1 MRAQIVW
8 LISLIAM
15 FSSTPVE
22 AVTPS
27 TGRTV
32 VSFTLKTEMTD
43 GHFSFRGVGGEID
56 GKVNPVLSVK
66 EWDVVEVTLINN
78 DGVNHHV
85 AFPDFFIT
93 SHEVMEKGTKTT
105 VTFVPFKTGGFI
117 YYCVLNKHRDRG
129 MEGKLVV
136 STK

>member
-1 MRAQIVW
+1 MKIRIVCLVSL
-8 LISLIAM
+8 LII
-15 FSSTPVE
+15 FSFATVK

-32 VSFTLKTEMTD
+32 ASFTLKTEMTD
-43 GHFSFRGVGGEID
+43 GGFFFRGVGGAID
-56 GKVNPVLSVK
+56 GKINPVLSVK
-66 EWDVVEVTLINN
+66 EWDVVKITLFNN
-78 DGVNHHV
+78 DGVNHHI

-93 SHEVMEKGTKTT
+93 SHEVMEKGTTTT

-117 YYCVLNKHRDRG
+117 YYCVLNKHRELG

-136 STK
+136 TTK